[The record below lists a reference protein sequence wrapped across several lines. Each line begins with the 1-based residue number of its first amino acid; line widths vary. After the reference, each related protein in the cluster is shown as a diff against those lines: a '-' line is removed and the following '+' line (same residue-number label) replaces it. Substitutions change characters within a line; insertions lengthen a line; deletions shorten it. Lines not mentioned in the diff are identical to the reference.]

1 MEKEPTLQEVKDILT
16 NENIEEVIVL
26 KREGKNDAVI
36 MSGEQYR
43 ELFEKHLE
51 DVFEKAEEQI
61 QNREVIPAEIV
72 FRELEEKYVIVFTKQ
87 ASNEIRKIK
96 QYISPKLKVPNSA
109 NRLMEQMK
117 ERTEKLSYF
126 PRRYPIV
133 GRKNKREYRRIVI
146 KNYIVIYTINEARKE
161 VEIVHIYYDKNNY
174 LYKI

>member
-1 MEKEPTLQEVKDILT
+1 
-16 NENIEEVIVL
+16 
-26 KREGKNDAVI
+26 
-36 MSGEQYR
+36 MS
-43 ELFEKHLE
+43 LSE
-51 DVFEKAEEQI
+51 DD
-61 QNREVIPAEIV
+61 
-72 FRELEEKYVIVFTKQ
+72 YVIVFTKQ